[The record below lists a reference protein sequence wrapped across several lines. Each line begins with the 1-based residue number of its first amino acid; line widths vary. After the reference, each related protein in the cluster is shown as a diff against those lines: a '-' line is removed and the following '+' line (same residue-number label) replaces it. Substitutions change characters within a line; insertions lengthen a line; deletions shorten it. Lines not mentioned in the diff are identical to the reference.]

1 MTEGA
6 LEEYKSSPLKIR
18 VYDACIAATTCVT
31 VGGIAA
37 FAVTGYLRYIILGLS
52 LVALGL
58 ATRRSFQIAL
68 SVSRDTISI
77 RNYWRT
83 YQLPWTDVVE
93 IGSALQTMGVVP
105 QPAIYFLLKN
115 GKNAR
120 ARQRRLVC
128 ASAKRCLPQSL
139 VWRHTRSESTIPQSD
154 SVGQHRG
161 YIEREL
167 SEYVARAAL

>member
-83 YQLPWTDVVE
+83 YELPWTDVVE

-120 ARQRRLVC
+120 AQATPSRLRERQAMLASIARL
-128 ASAKRCLPQSL
+128 AP
-139 VWRHTRSESTIPQSD
+139 HTVRIHNPSE
-154 SVGQHRG
+154 
-161 YIEREL
+161 
-167 SEYVARAAL
+167 